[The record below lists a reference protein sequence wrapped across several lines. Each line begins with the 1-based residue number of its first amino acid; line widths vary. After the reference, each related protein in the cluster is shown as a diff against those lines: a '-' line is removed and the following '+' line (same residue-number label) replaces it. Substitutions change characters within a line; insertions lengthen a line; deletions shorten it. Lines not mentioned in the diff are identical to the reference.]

1 MATINKNTIIN
12 NGFTVGLNVPSALGL
27 DGGADGSYIIAANQ
41 IAWGNNSTFNGK
53 KFGNTTAELLTAIE
67 DAIDEVVTEV
77 SSAVPTLTVTAINHT
92 LQWNTAVEVAKINNQ
107 SITVKL
113 PANPNTNTD
122 TKVTSVGNHYKTDS
136 FTALPIVTT
145 EALYTIKTDA
155 AGHITNAT
163 KVNLNNYA
171 SKSEYNDL
179 LQEFNELK
187 ELIGWNV

>member
-41 IAWGNNSTFNGK
+41 IAWGTNSTFNGK
-53 KFGNTTAELLTAIE
+53 QFGNTTANLLKAIE

-77 SSAVPTLTVTAINHT
+77 SSAVPTLTVTAIDHT
-92 LQWNTAVEVAKINNQ
+92 LKWNTAVEVAKINNQ

-113 PANPNTNTD
+113 PANPNTDTD
-122 TKVTSVGNHYKTDS
+122 TKVTSVDKHYTTS
-136 FTALPIVTT
+136 GFSALTT
-145 EALYTIKTDA
+145 EGLYTIKTDA
-155 AGHITNAT
+155 AGHITKAT
-163 KVNLNNYA
+163 KVNLSDYA
-171 SKSEYNDL
+171 SKSEYNAL